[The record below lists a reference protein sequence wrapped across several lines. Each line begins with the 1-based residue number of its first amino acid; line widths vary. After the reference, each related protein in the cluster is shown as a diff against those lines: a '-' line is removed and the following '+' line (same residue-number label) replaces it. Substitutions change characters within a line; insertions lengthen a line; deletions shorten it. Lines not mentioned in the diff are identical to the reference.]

1 MSSIVEASEYGGT
14 DADIFKH
21 RDIADNMLAFWGGVE
36 NSPVEPTLKSFIF
49 VDKYLERL
57 DLYTRFGYSVEELK
71 APLAKLGSYIL
82 PLNGLP
88 VPQCFAEGLRWL
100 VGQLPQRGYAEL
112 AEKLGMLLKDFDGRI
127 STKDLKDLGM
137 LNTMDMDAARL

>member
-49 VDKYLERL
+49 VGKYLERL

-88 VPQCFAEGLRWL
+88 VPQASPKDCAGWSASCRSGDMRSLRKNW
-100 VGQLPQRGYAEL
+100 GCC
-112 AEKLGMLLKDFDGRI
+112 
-127 STKDLKDLGM
+127 
-137 LNTMDMDAARL
+137 

>member
-1 MSSIVEASEYGGT
+1 M
-14 DADIFKH
+14 F
-21 RDIADNMLAFWGGVE
+21 
-36 NSPVEPTLKSFIF
+36 
-49 VDKYLERL
+49 
-57 DLYTRFGYSVEELK
+57 LY
-71 APLAKLGSYIL
+71 
-82 PLNGLP
+82 
-88 VPQCFAEGLRWL
+88 WL

>member
-1 MSSIVEASEYGGT
+1 MRSEYGGT

-49 VDKYLERL
+49 VGKYLERL

-71 APLAKLGSYIL
+71 RRSP
-82 PLNGLP
+82 N
-88 VPQCFAEGLRWL
+88 W
-100 VGQLPQRGYAEL
+100 
-112 AEKLGMLLKDFDGRI
+112 
-127 STKDLKDLGM
+127 
-137 LNTMDMDAARL
+137 AATSCR